1 MPLKVQEIQGK
12 GIEFKATTGKKVS
25 KKTQGNYNRKK
36 VTAGKKRVG
45 NYKNYKVT
53 TGNAG

>member
-36 VTAGKKRVG
+36 G
-45 NYKNYKVT
+45 
-53 TGNAG
+53 

>member
-36 VTAGKKRVG
+36 G
-45 NYKNYKVT
+45 NCRKIQ
-53 TGNAG
+53 GR